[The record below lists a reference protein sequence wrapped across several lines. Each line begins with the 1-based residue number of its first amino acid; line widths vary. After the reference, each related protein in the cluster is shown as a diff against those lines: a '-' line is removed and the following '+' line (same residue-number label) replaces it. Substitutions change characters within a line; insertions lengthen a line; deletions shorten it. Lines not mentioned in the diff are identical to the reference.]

1 MPLVIAVLSNINCG
15 SYFITADDSQSL
27 TSAVRS
33 GPGPGGPVLPPAGGS
48 SVPPTGSDPAAAP
61 ARQLVSSASAGCHV
75 ADPAMSTAP
84 QLGPGSNP
92 LPNLSESSGS
102 GVPHGAGPGLRSE
115 AAGGGGGGT
124 GKQPSQ
130 FVYVFTTHLANT

>member
-1 MPLVIAVLSNINCG
+1 MPLVIAVLSNINYG
-15 SYFITADDSQSL
+15 SYLIAADDSQS
-27 TSAVRS
+27 
-33 GPGPGGPVLPPAGGS
+33 PVPC
-48 SVPPTGSDPAAAP
+48 AAAP
-61 ARQLVSSASAGCHV
+61 GQAGHCCRLLVARPCRPRAPTRQQRPPGSSSPSSAPSGCNV

-92 LPNLSESSGS
+92 LPNLSESSAS
-102 GVPHGAGPGLRSE
+102 GVPHGAAPGLRSE